1 MSQKIKLL
9 NKIMKNVGTFPNLR
23 MRRNRKGDWI
33 RRLVSEHNLSA
44 NDLILPLFV
53 KDGVKKKEKIES
65 MPNIFRYS
73 VDELARIV
81 EKACKLKIPLIALFP
96 YMEIKKKDSLGKE
109 ALNKNNLICKALRY
123 LKKEF
128 KNDIGIMCDVA
139 LDPYT
144 NHGHDGILKNDK
156 IDNDLTIDVLIKQS
170 LLQAQM
176 KCDIIA
182 PSDMMDGRIGEI
194 RKALDGKGFKDTQ
207 IVSYAVKYAS
217 NFYGP
222 FRDAIGSKKNLRG
235 DKKTYQ
241 MDYRNS
247 SEALR
252 EVALDV
258 KEGADIVMVKPGL
271 PYLDIIRSV
280 KDNFKIP
287 IFSYQVSGEYS
298 LIKNGIQK
306 GIISEETILE
316 SLVSLKRA
324 GSNAIVSYFS
334 LDIANQLK

>member
-1 MSQKIKLL
+1 
-9 NKIMKNVGTFPNLR
+9 MKSIGTYPNLR
-23 MRRNRKGDWI
+23 MRRNRKTDWV

-53 KDGVKKKEKIES
+53 KDGKKKKETIDS
-65 MPNIFRYS
+65 MPNVFRYS
-73 VDELARIV
+73 IDELAPVV

-96 YMEIKKKDSLGKE
+96 YIDSNKKNITGKE
-109 ALNKNNLICKALRY
+109 ALNEKNLICKALRS

-144 NHGHDGILKNDK
+144 SQGHDGILKNNNVE
-156 IDNDLTIDVLIKQS
+156 NDLTVDVLIKQS
-170 LLQAQM
+170 LLQAEM

-182 PSDMMDGRIGEI
+182 PSDMMDGRIGKI
-194 RKALDGKGFKDTQ
+194 RNALDKKGFKNTQ

-222 FRDAIGSKKNLRG
+222 FRDAVGSKNRLQG

-241 MDYRNS
+241 MDFRNS
-247 SEALR
+247 SEAIR
-252 EVALDV
+252 EVALDI
-258 KEGADIVMVKPGL
+258 KEGADIVMVKPGM
-271 PYLDIIRSV
+271 PYLDIIRLV

-298 LIKNGIQK
+298 LIKNGIKK
-306 GIISEETILE
+306 GIVSEEAILE
-316 SLVSLKRA
+316 SLISLKRS

-334 LDIANQLK
+334 LEVANQLK

>member
-1 MSQKIKLL
+1 
-9 NKIMKNVGTFPNLR
+9 MKAIGAYPNLR
-23 MRRNRKGDWI
+23 MRRNRKADWV
-33 RRLVSEHNLSA
+33 RRLVSEHNLSS
-44 NDLILPLFV
+44 NDLILPLFI
-53 KDGVKKKEKIES
+53 KEGKKKKEIIDS
-65 MPNIFRYS
+65 MPNVFRYS
-73 VDELARIV
+73 VDELKFVV
-81 EKACKLKIPLIALFP
+81 EKACKLKIPLLALFP
-96 YMEIKKKDSLGKE
+96 YTSSNKKNNIGKE
-109 ALNKNNLICKALRY
+109 ALNKNNLVCKALKS

-144 NHGHDGILKNDK
+144 SHGHDGIIRNNK
-156 IDNDLTIDVLIKQS
+156 IDNDKTIEILIKQS
-170 LLQAQM
+170 IIQAQM
-176 KCDIIA
+176 GCDIIA
-182 PSDMMDGRIGEI
+182 PSDMMDGRIGKI
-194 RKALDGKGFKDTQ
+194 RIALDKKGFKDTH

-222 FRDAIGSKKNLRG
+222 FRDAVGSSSKFKG

-298 LIKNGIQK
+298 LIKNGIK
-306 GIISEETILE
+306 KKFIHEDAILE
-316 SLVSLKRA
+316 SLISLKRA
-324 GSNAIVSYFS
+324 GSNGIVSYFS
-334 LDIANQLK
+334 LEIANQLK

>member
-1 MSQKIKLL
+1 MKI
-9 NKIMKNVGTFPNLR
+9 IGTYPSLR
-23 MRRNRKGDWI
+23 MRRNRKADWI
-33 RRLVSEHNLSA
+33 RRLVSEHSLSA
-44 NDLILPLFV
+44 SDLILPLFV
-53 KDGVKKKEKIES
+53 KEGTKKKESIKS
-65 MPNIFRYS
+65 MPNIYRYS
-73 VDELARIV
+73 VKDLSKVV

-96 YMEIKKKDSLGKE
+96 YTNLNKKNENGTE
-109 ALNKNNLICKALRY
+109 ALNKDNLICRAVRT

-144 NHGHDGILKNDK
+144 NHGHDGVLKNKK
-156 IDNDLTIDVLIKQS
+156 IDNDLTIEILVRQS
-170 LLQAQM
+170 LLQAEM
-176 KCDIIA
+176 GCDIVA
-182 PSDMMDGRIGEI
+182 PSDMMDGRVGKI
-194 RKALDGKGFKDTQ
+194 RSALDKKGFKDTHL
-207 IVSYAVKYAS
+207 VSYAVKYAS

-222 FRDAIGSKKNLRG
+222 FRDAVGTKKTLKG

-241 MDYRNS
+241 MDFRNS

-252 EVALDV
+252 EVALDL

-280 KDNFKIP
+280 KNNFKIP

-298 LIKNGIQK
+298 LIKNGIIK
-306 GIISEETILE
+306 GIITDDAILE
-316 SLVSLKRA
+316 SLISLKRA

-334 LDIANQLK
+334 LEIANQLK

>member
-1 MSQKIKLL
+1 
-9 NKIMKNVGTFPNLR
+9 MKNIGNYPNLR
-23 MRRNRKGDWI
+23 MRRNRKADWV
-33 RRLVSEHNLSA
+33 RRLVSEHNLSS

-53 KDGVKKKEKIES
+53 KDGFKKKETINL

-73 VDELARIV
+73 IDELTRVV

-96 YMEIKKKDSLGKE
+96 HTDTKKKDIKGKE
-109 ALNKNNLICKALRY
+109 ALNRNNLVCRALRS

-144 NHGHDGILKNDK
+144 NHGHDGILKNNK
-156 IDNDLTIDVLIKQS
+156 IDNDLTIEVLIKQS
-170 LLQAQM
+170 LIQAQM
-176 KCDIIA
+176 ECDIIA
-182 PSDMMDGRIGEI
+182 PSDMMDGRIGKI
-194 RKALDGKGFKDTQ
+194 RKALDKKGFQDTQ

-222 FRDAIGSKKNLRG
+222 FREAVGSQMSLKKK
-235 DKKTYQ
+235 KKTYQ
-241 MDYRNS
+241 MDFRNS
-247 SEALR
+247 SEAIR

-258 KEGADIVMVKPGL
+258 KEGADIIMVKPGL
-271 PYLDIIRSV
+271 PYLDIIRTV
-280 KDNFKIP
+280 KESFKIP

-298 LIKNGIQK
+298 LIKNGIK
-306 GIISEETILE
+306 NGIIGEEANLE